1 MIEYLYN
8 TINILKGGGILMKFH
23 SEKEIRNV
31 LKLLCEFIASNA
43 VDIVKMSERETDPE
57 VRLATMIL
65 YSSSLFGVSFN
76 VNDTIP
82 GTEHPLRELLP
93 RIPFWL
99 TGTGDQC
106 CIVHPEVKYI
116 FLEQQYHLLPTYRIL
131 TDLREHIKDV
141 LDIAEMFE
149 YCCATMI
156 LHHCRILKGKTF

>member
-1 MIEYLYN
+1 MIEYVYN
-8 TINILKGGGILMKFH
+8 TICILKGGGFSIRFH
-23 SEKEIRNV
+23 SEQEIRDV
-31 LKLLCEFIASNA
+31 LKLICQFISSNA
-43 VDIVKMSERETDPE
+43 IDILKMSERETDPE

-76 VNDTIP
+76 VNDILP
-82 GTEHPLRELLP
+82 GTEHPLCELLP

-106 CIVHPEVKYI
+106 SIVHPEVKYM

-131 TDLREHIKDV
+131 SDLHEHMKHI

-156 LHHCRILKGKTF
+156 VHHSRILKG